1 MNFILAIA
9 ARTAFVVAAFYV
21 VKRLASL
28 CKYEKAIQ
36 DNHCAKPCKYPHKD
50 PFLGLDLFLEIAKAF
65 RNGSFLET
73 NRHHFDLYG
82 TTFEANLWGVR
93 VIKTIQPEIMEAVY
107 ATFFKNFGLQPL
119 RLDVGG
125 PFFGKGILTTDGA
138 FWEHSRALIRPT
150 FARTRFANFHS
161 LEMHVDRLIDLIPGD
176 GSTFDLQ
183 PLFRRLI
190 LDTSTEF
197 IFGES
202 TNSLLRSSSLDAQG
216 FLQAFD
222 DAVAGVGKR
231 VMMGKMRHLVRDK
244 KWEVACKTVHNY
256 CDRYVAA
263 ALRGQ
268 NESAPKQST
277 TEVERWVLLREMAK
291 ETQDPLDLR
300 YQILNVFSPGRD
312 STGILLSNVF
322 FFVARQPSSWKRL
335 RNEVLSLEG
344 KPLDYDN
351 LNSLTYVNHCLKES
365 LRLAPFAT
373 FNQRICLQDTVLPMG
388 GGKDGTEPLFVK
400 QGDLVETNFYAM
412 HRDRDIWG
420 DDADEFRPERW
431 EKSHPT
437 WAFMGFNGG
446 PRTCPAK
453 QMVYTEAAYVITR
466 LARQYARLENR
477 DPCEAWQEEMRLN
490 FQSKNG
496 VQVGMCVTA

>member
-125 PFFGKGILTTDGA
+125 PFFGK
-138 FWEHSRALIRPT
+138 
-150 FARTRFANFHS
+150 
-161 LEMHVDRLIDLIPGD
+161 
-176 GSTFDLQ
+176 
-183 PLFRRLI
+183 
-190 LDTSTEF
+190 
-197 IFGES
+197 
-202 TNSLLRSSSLDAQG
+202 DAQG